1 MYKLNLTEIELRK
14 KTIDETKD
22 NIVHTKNNVLID
34 NDVKDE
40 NKQTKYNQNNSK
52 KQLNEAKYI
61 TVDAVKRERVEV
73 NAQKDKE
80 FAMEKVSGTFIDSL
94 K

>member
-22 NIVHTKNNVLID
+22 NVVHTKNNVLID
-34 NDVKDE
+34 NNVKDDSKR
-40 NKQTKYNQNNSK
+40 NKYDDKNNR
-52 KQLNEAKYI
+52 KQSNKKYI
-61 TVDAVKRERVEV
+61 TVDAVKSEKVEV
-73 NAQKDKE
+73 EAQKDE
-80 FAMEKVSGTFIDSL
+80 VFVGEKVSGTFIDRL